1 MLIFITYQFTNK
13 MNKIGFSFL
22 CCLLSISVFS
32 QYNFTELDKK
42 LDDTKKQLGGD
53 VVAMIYKDGKV
64 IYQKTIG
71 EFKPNTQAPI
81 ASCSKW
87 LTAAIVMRFVDEGKL
102 NLDDKVSTYL
112 PIFEKYG
119 KKYITIRHCLSHQ
132 TGIQQEKN
140 NLLKLLTR
148 KKFETL
154 EEEVN
159 DFASAKEIDFNAGSG
174 FHYGNI
180 GLNIAARVLEV
191 ITRRSFEQIAQ
202 EKLFRPLMMR
212 QTTFRNDQGGAPNP
226 SGGAQ
231 SSAGDYMNFLSMILN
246 KGMFNGNRILSEV
259 AIAEMQKEQIS
270 LDKIKYAPA
279 AAEGYTYGLGEWIMA
294 KNSAGVTTVVS
305 SPGLFGTW
313 PMVDNCRGYALIIFV
328 KNFLGEQK
336 KNLYEQMIASVNSQ
350 MPQCK

>member
-1 MLIFITYQFTNK
+1 MK
-13 MNKIGFSFL
+13 KISF
-22 CCLLSISVFS
+22 CICVCLLTMASFS
-32 QYNFTELDKK
+32 QYNFSALDKK
-42 LDDTKKQLGGD
+42 LEEVKKQLGGD
-53 VVAMIYKDGKV
+53 AVAMIYKDGKL
-64 IYQKTIG
+64 IYQKTMG
-71 EFKPNTQAPI
+71 EFKANTQAPI

-87 LTAAIVMRFVDEGKL
+87 LTAAIVMRFVDEGKIS
-102 NLDDKVSTYL
+102 LDDKVSTYL

-132 TGIQQEKN
+132 TGIEQERIS
-140 NLLKLLTR
+140 LLKILTR
-148 KKFETL
+148 KKYETL

-202 EKLFRPLMMR
+202 EKLFRPMAMR
-212 QTTFRNDQGGAPNP
+212 QTTFRNDRGGAPNP

-231 SSAGDYMNFLSMILN
+231 SSAGDYMNFLTMILN
-246 KGMFNGNRILSEV
+246 KGMFNGNRILSEA
-259 AIAEMQKEQIS
+259 AIFEMQKEQIS
-270 LDKIKYAPA
+270 LDKIKYAPG
-279 AAEGYTYGLGEWIMA
+279 AAEGYTYGLGEWVMA
-294 KNSAGVTTVVS
+294 KNAAGISTVVS

-313 PMVDNCRGYALIIFV
+313 PMVDNCRGYAFIIFV

-336 KNLYEQMIASVNSQ
+336 RTLYDQIIELVNVEIKS
-350 MPQCK
+350 CD